1 MVAAARAA
9 HPDVALLDIEMPGID
24 GLEAAA
30 LLHRALPACMII
42 ILTTFGRPGYL
53 RRAMEAGATGFVVKD
68 GPADQ
73 LAVSI
78 RRAVAGERVIDTA
91 LAAAALSDGSNP
103 LTPRERDVLHAA
115 SAGATIASIAELA
128 LPLTGNRAQLPVVG
142 DPEDGR
148 AQPHRGR
155 AHRRATRLAVA
166 GRSTSVHVDRSQP
179 GTIQRR
185 PRERERHRARERL
198 RRVDDDEPVDV
209 ERLGARTPRHRRRR
223 TRLARTR
230 CGVRASDLLAT

>member
-1 MVAAARAA
+1 MIRVLIAEDQGMVRGALATLLALEGDIEVVAQCSRGDEVVVAAQAA
-9 HPDVALLDIEMPGID
+9 QPDVALLDIEMPGID

-30 LLHRALPACMII
+30 SLHRALPAMVII

-115 SAGATIASIAELA
+115 SNGATIATIATSMFLSQGTVRNYLSSA
-128 LPLTGNRAQLPVVG
+128 IQKTGARNRL
-142 DPEDGR
+142 E
-148 AQPHRGR
+148 
-155 AHRRATRLAVA
+155 AVRTA
-166 GRSTSVHVDRSQP
+166 
-179 GTIQRR
+179 
-185 PRERERHRARERL
+185 ERHGWL
-198 RRVDDDEPVDV
+198 
-209 ERLGARTPRHRRRR
+209 
-223 TRLARTR
+223 
-230 CGVRASDLLAT
+230 

>member
-1 MVAAARAA
+1 VIRVLIAEDQGMVRGALATLLALEEDIDVVAQCSRGDEVVAAATAA
-9 HPDVALLDIEMPGID
+9 NADVALLDIEMPGFD
-24 GLEAAA
+24 GLKAAA
-30 LLHRALPACMII
+30 LLHQALPACTII

-115 SAGATIASIAELA
+115 SGGATIATIA
-128 LPLTGNRAQLPVVG
+128 
-142 DPEDGR
+142 
-148 AQPHRGR
+148 
-155 AHRRATRLAVA
+155 
-166 GRSTSVHVDRSQP
+166 TSMFLSQ
-179 GTIQRR
+179 GTVRNYLSSAIQKT
-185 PRERERHRARERL
+185 
-198 RRVDDDEPVDV
+198 
-209 ERLGARTPRHRRRR
+209 GARNRLEAVR
-223 TRLARTR
+223 TAEQHGWL
-230 CGVRASDLLAT
+230 

>member
-1 MVAAARAA
+1 VIRVLIAEDQGMVRGALATLLGLEADIEMVAQCARGDEVVSAALAER
-9 HPDVALLDIEMPGID
+9 PDVALLDIEMPGMD

-30 LLHRALPACMII
+30 HLHRALPECVII

-73 LAVSI
+73 LAASI

-115 SAGATIASIAELA
+115 SAGATIASIAKSLF
-128 LPLTGNRAQLPVVG
+128 L
-142 DPEDGR
+142 
-148 AQPHRGR
+148 
-155 AHRRATRLAVA
+155 
-166 GRSTSVHVDRSQP
+166 SQ
-179 GTIQRR
+179 GTVRNYLSSAIQKT
-185 PRERERHRARERL
+185 
-198 RRVDDDEPVDV
+198 
-209 ERLGARTPRHRRRR
+209 GARNRIE
-223 TRLARTR
+223 A
-230 CGVRASDLLAT
+230 VRAAEQHGWL

>member
-1 MVAAARAA
+1 VIRVLIAEDQGMVRGALATLLALEDDIDVVAQCSRGDEVVATAEAA
-9 HPDVALLDIEMPGID
+9 HPDVALLDIEMPGLD
-24 GLEAAA
+24 GLKAAA
-30 LLHRALPACMII
+30 LLHQALPACTII

-115 SAGATIASIAELA
+115 SGGATIATIA
-128 LPLTGNRAQLPVVG
+128 
-142 DPEDGR
+142 
-148 AQPHRGR
+148 
-155 AHRRATRLAVA
+155 
-166 GRSTSVHVDRSQP
+166 TSMFLSQ
-179 GTIQRR
+179 GTVRNYLSSAIQKT
-185 PRERERHRARERL
+185 
-198 RRVDDDEPVDV
+198 
-209 ERLGARTPRHRRRR
+209 GARN
-223 TRLARTR
+223 RLEA
-230 CGVRASDLLAT
+230 VRAAEQHGWL